1 MNMSIVF
8 DELVSRAGESDLNYQ
23 AWLAQRRRGVTA
35 TEMKRLVTGLDFEV
49 LWAEKFL
56 AQPVEPN
63 KYLSWGKI
71 AEEQIARMVQETD
84 SRWMWEHR
92 LFHAVGDDRLLASPD
107 MVRMVGDTIDL
118 AEIKTSKND
127 LTDARVFDRTGYFYQ
142 MQWQMFVC
150 GARTC
155 VLVAQQHND
164 VWVDAGEEFPVPEI
178 TYGLTYET
186 FERDEAV
193 ISSMVELAHD
203 YFGAADELDRW
214 MNETRSHAH

>member
-1 MNMSIVF
+1 MSTVF

-23 AWLAQRRRGVTA
+23 AWLDQRRRGVTA
-35 TEMKRLVTGLDFEV
+35 TEMKRLATGLDFEV
-49 LWAEKFL
+49 LWTEKFL
-56 AQPVEPN
+56 ATPVEPN

-71 AEEQIARMVQETD
+71 AEERIAGSVREAD

-92 LFHAVGDDRLLASPD
+92 LFHADGDARLLASPD
-107 MVRMVGDTIDL
+107 MVRVVDGSVDL

-164 VWVDAGEEFPVPEI
+164 VWVDRGGEFPVPEM

-186 FERDEAV
+186 FGRDETV

-203 YFGAADELDRW
+203 YFRVAGELDRW
-214 MNETRSHAH
+214 MNETCSHAN